1 MLWPWAAIITQ
12 KGMKTLNLHE
22 KLEKQARE
30 NPQRI
35 AFPEAHNELIL
46 QAAAQML
53 HLGVGTPVLMGRQDE
68 AQTLADQ
75 LGISLSGFEFVDS
88 NDESV
93 RAELAKRCAAR
104 FPNISEKAV
113 MRRGKDPLNAAMYLC
128 KMGEVDGVAAGKEYT
143 TGDVISS
150 GMNILGLKEGF
161 ETVSSLGL
169 LNVPGFDGPEGSL
182 LAIADCAVNTDP
194 DANSLAEIALSS
206 AATMH
211 ELLGWEPRVAMLA
224 FSTCGSAS
232 HPSIE
237 VILQAIE
244 IAKIRKPDL
253 LIDGEFQLDSAIIPK
268 VAQAKVKR
276 ESQVAGRA
284 NVLIFPNLHA
294 GNIGVKLVQ
303 IFGRADAYGPV
314 LQGFARPLCDFSRSA
329 PLSEMW
335 GNILMLIVRAG
346 AANKA

>member
-1 MLWPWAAIITQ
+1 M
-12 KGMKTLNLHE
+12 NLHE
-22 KLEKQARE
+22 KLEKQAVGK
-30 NPQRI
+30 PQRI
-35 AFPEAHNELIL
+35 AFPEAGNELIL
-46 QAAAQML
+46 LASARMVQ
-53 HLGVGTPVLMGRQDE
+53 LGVGTPVLMGSKDA
-68 AQTLADQ
+68 AQALAEQ
-75 LGISLSGFEFVDS
+75 LGIPLDGVEFVDS
-88 NDESV
+88 NDEGV
-93 RAELAKRCAAR
+93 RAELAKRCAGM
-104 FPNISEKAV
+104 FPEISEKAV

-128 KMGEVDGVAAGKEYT
+128 KLGEVDAVAAGKEYT
-143 TGDVISS
+143 TGDVISA
-150 GMNILGLKEGF
+150 GMNILGLREGF

-169 LNVPGFDGPEGSL
+169 LNVPGFDGPQGQL

-194 DANSLAEIALSS
+194 DATSLAEIALSS
-206 AATMH
+206 AATVQD
-211 ELLGWEPRVAMLA
+211 LLGWEPRVAMLS

-244 IAKIRKPDL
+244 IAKKRRPDL
-253 LIDGEFQLDSAIIPK
+253 LIDGEFQLDTAIIPK
-268 VAQAKVKR
+268 VAAAKVKR

-303 IFGRADAYGPV
+303 IFGGADAYGPV

-346 AANKA
+346 AVDKA

>member
-1 MLWPWAAIITQ
+1 M
-12 KGMKTLNLHE
+12 NLHE
-22 KLEKQARE
+22 KLEKQAVGK
-30 NPQRI
+30 PQRI
-35 AFPEAHNELIL
+35 AFPEAGNELIL
-46 QAAAQML
+46 QASARMVQ
-53 HLGVGTPVLMGRQDE
+53 LGVGTPVLMGSKDA
-68 AQTLADQ
+68 AQALAEQ
-75 LGISLSGFEFVDS
+75 LGIPLDGVEFVDS
-88 NDESV
+88 NDEGV
-93 RAELAKRCAAR
+93 RAELAKRCAGM
-104 FPNISEKAV
+104 FPEISEKAV

-128 KMGEVDGVAAGKEYT
+128 KLGEVDAVAAGKEYT
-143 TGDVISS
+143 TGDVISA
-150 GMNILGLKEGF
+150 GMNILGLREGF

-169 LNVPGFDGPEGSL
+169 LNVPGFDGPQGQL

-194 DANSLAEIALSS
+194 DATSLAEIALSS
-206 AATMH
+206 AATVQD
-211 ELLGWEPRVAMLA
+211 LLGWEPRVAMLS

-244 IAKIRKPDL
+244 IAKKRRPDL
-253 LIDGEFQLDSAIIPK
+253 LIDGEFQLDTAIIPK
-268 VAQAKVKR
+268 VAAAKVKR

-303 IFGRADAYGPV
+303 IFGGADAYGPV

-346 AANKA
+346 AVDKA